1 MATIKITLTEDHLKL
16 ISNIRF
22 TELPIIDETQ
32 KNINWGIDMNS
43 IYGGSFLLEDISF
56 MIGVYDKRKKDSEEN
71 PMGPEFDDDLTDY
84 MFTLHEYIIDNLPYI
99 EDLVHQFSVKGG
111 LSVGTYKCKDYERI
125 WKKID

>member
-43 IYGGSFLLEDISF
+43 LYGGSFLLEDISF